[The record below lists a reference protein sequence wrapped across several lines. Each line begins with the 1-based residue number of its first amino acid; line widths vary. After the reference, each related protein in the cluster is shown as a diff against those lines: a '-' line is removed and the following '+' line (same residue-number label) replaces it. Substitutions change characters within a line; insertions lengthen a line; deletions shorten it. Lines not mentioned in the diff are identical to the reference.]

1 MYWAKEVIKGLP
13 WLRSV
18 KESTCQCGGY
28 GFDSW
33 SGKIPHAAEQLR
45 ESLLLAATS
54 KKPACSNEDPVQLK
68 TKNLITS
75 FDIYIYFLTVQ

>member
-1 MYWAKEVIKGLP
+1 MWMYWAKEVIKGLP

-18 KESTCQCGGY
+18 KDSTCQWGY

-33 SGKIPHAAEQLR
+33 SGKIPHAAQQLR
-45 ESLLLAATS
+45 ESPLLAATS

-75 FDIYIYFLTVQ
+75 FDICIF